1 MGRRDVKQL
10 LCADGGGNIDA
21 PRRRDIDEPR
31 VDDLDVDD
39 DDDGSADRGVATF
52 AAVVDY
58 IRETKRFE

>member
-31 VDDLDVDD
+31 VDEFDV
-39 DDDGSADRGVATF
+39 DDDGSADADRGDATF